1 MTDAEL
7 ITRFLSGQITAF
19 NTLVKRWERPI
30 YNFILRYVGNR
41 EETRDLS
48 QQTFIRA
55 YKSLKRLRD
64 PEKFSTWLY
73 QIALNSCRDA
83 ARSRSRRPLS
93 LDALQENGVDD
104 LPELAT
110 SPTHHPDAFAH
121 AQNVRDLLN
130 RALQSIPEEQRV
142 VVIMKEYQGLKF
154 TEIADALSVPL
165 NTVKSRMYYGL
176 SALKKIFDQWNLDEE
191 MVRYES

>member
-7 ITRFLSGQITAF
+7 IARFLSGQINAF

-73 QIALNSCRDA
+73 QVALNSCRDA
-83 ARSRSRRPLS
+83 ARNRSRRPLS
-93 LDALQENGVDD
+93 LDALQENDFDD

-110 SPTHHPDAFAH
+110 SPAHHPDAFAH

-154 TEIADALSVPL
+154 TEIADALSAPL
-165 NTVKSRMYYGL
+165 NTVKSRMYYVL
-176 SALKKIFDQWNLDEE
+176 SALKKIGSPVEQ
-191 MVRYES
+191 